1 MHRTNVKKFILIILN
16 KPDSIQIFQLNFA
29 LTRVIKL
36 RLFSRIKHHI
46 RLIHRNK
53 LQLIPGYFM
62 QKILLLLTQ
71 DIDKTDVVHIVS
83 DTVHNAPNTCRS
95 QLKMIVF
102 LISFVIKIHKLIRK
116 PGARI
121 QRNTDPFCH
130 TMRRHI
136 FQNADLVCDSA
147 CILINFLSLHCE
159 AYSSRKPLK
168 KLHSKS
174 ILQRLDNLAHTRL
187 RRIKNLRCITERTR
201 LCTYYKIL

>member
-29 LTRVIKL
+29 LTRVTKL
-36 RLFSRIKHHI
+36 RLFSRIEHHI

-62 QKILLLLTQ
+62 QKILLLLAQ
-71 DIDKTDVVHIVS
+71 YINKTNVIHVVP
-83 DTVHNAPNTCRS
+83 DTIHNAPDTCSS
-95 QLKMIVF
+95 QLKMIIF

-116 PGARI
+116 PGARV

-130 TMRRHI
+130 SVRRHI
-136 FQNADLVCDSA
+136 LQCIDLISDPARISIYLLPLHSQPDSPW
-147 CILINFLSLHCE
+147 
-159 AYSSRKPLK
+159 KPLK
-168 KLHSKS
+168 KLHSKR
-174 ILQRLDNLAHTRL
+174 ILQCFDHLTHTRL
-187 RRIKNLRCITERTR
+187 RRIKNLRRITERTR

>member
-1 MHRTNVKKFILIILN
+1 
-16 KPDSIQIFQLNFA
+16 
-29 LTRVIKL
+29 
-36 RLFSRIKHHI
+36 
-46 RLIHRNK
+46 
-53 LQLIPGYFM
+53 M
-62 QKILLLLTQ
+62 QKILLLLAQ
-71 DIDKTDVVHIVS
+71 DINKTNVIHVVP
-83 DTVHNAPNTCRS
+83 DTIHNAPDTCSS
-95 QLKMIVF
+95 QLKMIIF

-116 PGARI
+116 PGARV

-130 TMRRHI
+130 SVRRHI
-136 FQNADLVCDSA
+136 LQNADLVCDSA

-201 LCTYYKIL
+201 LRTYHKIL

>member
-1 MHRTNVKKFILIILN
+1 
-16 KPDSIQIFQLNFA
+16 
-29 LTRVIKL
+29 
-36 RLFSRIKHHI
+36 
-46 RLIHRNK
+46 
-53 LQLIPGYFM
+53 M

-71 DIDKTDVVHIVS
+71 DIHKTDVVHIVS
-83 DTVHNAPNTCRS
+83 DTVHNAPNTCCS

-174 ILQRLDNLAHTRL
+174 ILQRLDHLTHTRL

>member
-130 TMRRHI
+130 SVRRHI
-136 FQNADLVCDSA
+136 LQRIDLICNPARISIYLLPLHRQPDSPW
-147 CILINFLSLHCE
+147 
-159 AYSSRKPLK
+159 KPLK

>member
-1 MHRTNVKKFILIILN
+1 MHRTNVKKLILIVLN
-16 KPDSIQIFQLNFA
+16 KPDSLQILQLNFA
-29 LTRVIKL
+29 PSRIIKF
-36 RLFSRIKHHI
+36 RLSSRIKHHI

>member
-1 MHRTNVKKFILIILN
+1 
-16 KPDSIQIFQLNFA
+16 
-29 LTRVIKL
+29 
-36 RLFSRIKHHI
+36 
-46 RLIHRNK
+46 
-53 LQLIPGYFM
+53 M

-71 DIDKTDVVHIVS
+71 DIDKTNIIHIVPN
-83 DTVHNAPNTCRS
+83 TVHNAPNTCRS

-130 TMRRHI
+130 SVRRHI
-136 FQNADLVCDSA
+136 LQRIDLICNPARIS
-147 CILINFLSLHCE
+147 IYLLPLHRQPD
-159 AYSSRKPLK
+159 SSRKPLK

-201 LCTYYKIL
+201 LCTYHKIL